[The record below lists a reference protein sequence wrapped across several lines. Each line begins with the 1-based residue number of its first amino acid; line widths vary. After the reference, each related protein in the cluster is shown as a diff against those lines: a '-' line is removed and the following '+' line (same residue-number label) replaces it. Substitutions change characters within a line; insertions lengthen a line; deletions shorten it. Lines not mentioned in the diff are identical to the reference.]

1 MTSAVHF
8 QPVSQA
14 EGSVT
19 ITVPISR
26 SSNSCLTWRKIT
38 IGAIG
43 IGIAAATA
51 TAAYFLSVSNP
62 FAETEPPM
70 SESMRSLHDIARLVT
85 TGSDHYRNCVP
96 AFQAH
101 WEHFKECG
109 ASADECMRNSIK
121 LFGKLFCKQP
131 NSLGYIDDSS
141 EKCANTYFTLQRCDP

>member
-1 MTSAVHF
+1 MTS
-8 QPVSQA
+8 PVSFQSVPQT

-19 ITVPISR
+19 ITVPITR
-26 SSNSCLTWRKIT
+26 SNHSCLSWKKIT
-38 IGAIG
+38 IGAVFTG
-43 IGIAAATA
+43 CLAAGAV
-51 TAAYFLSVSNP
+51 AAYFLSISNP

-85 TGSDHYRNCVP
+85 TGPDHYSNCVP